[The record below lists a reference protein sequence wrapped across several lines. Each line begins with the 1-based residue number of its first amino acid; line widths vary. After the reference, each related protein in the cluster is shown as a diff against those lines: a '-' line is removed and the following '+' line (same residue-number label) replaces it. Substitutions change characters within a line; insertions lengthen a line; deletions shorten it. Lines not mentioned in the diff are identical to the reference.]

1 VVSEDASKGSRI
13 LIVDDEEVNV
23 ALLQRMLSRAG
34 YTRLTATT
42 DSRDVVRLVTETEP
56 DLILLDLMMPHV
68 DGYEILAALASR
80 QAEDYLPVM
89 VLTADVTPQAL
100 QRALSAGARDF
111 LTKPFDQTELL
122 LRVRNLLETRH
133 LYLGLQRQMQSLEQL
148 HEDAL
153 QSIVFRD
160 QTLSALSHDI
170 AQPLTALRLT
180 SDNLRTAIE
189 SAGADRSV
197 VNEDVDLV
205 IAATAQMTAM
215 ISELSDLARLQMG
228 RELVLQK
235 ASVNLKALVEQQA
248 SAVRKSAG
256 RRKVRVETPAQAL
269 VGTWDAMRLARV
281 VSNLLSNAVRF
292 TPASGEV
299 RISLQQ
305 TSRDNEPWAELIVT
319 DDGVGIPA
327 AELPHVFER
336 FYRASNVTGKI
347 AGTGLGLASARQIV
361 EQHGGSIEVTSELGA
376 GTTLTVRLPL

>member
-1 VVSEDASKGSRI
+1 MVSENAFKGSRI

-23 ALLQRMLSRAG
+23 VLLQRMLARAG
-34 YTRLTATT
+34 YTRLSTTT
-42 DSRDVVRLVTETEP
+42 DSRDVMRLVSENEP
-56 DLILLDLMMPHV
+56 DLILLDLMMPYV
-68 DGYEILAALASR
+68 DGYEILEALAEGRS
-80 QAEDYLPVM
+80 ADYLPVM
-89 VLTADVTPQAL
+89 VLTADITPQAL
-100 QRALSAGARDF
+100 QKALSAGARDF

-133 LYLGLQRQMQSLEQL
+133 LYLGLQGQMQSLEQL

-153 QSIVFRD
+153 QSIIFRD

-170 AQPLTALRLT
+170 GQPLTALRLT
-180 SDNLRTAIE
+180 SDNLRAAIK
-189 SAGADRSV
+189 SQGSDSRV

-205 IAATAQMTAM
+205 IAATAEMTAM

-235 ASVNLKALVEQQA
+235 SPTDLKLLIQQQA

-256 RRKVRVETPAQAL
+256 RRKVRVETPAEPV
-269 VGTWDAMRLARV
+269 VGTWDAMRLTRV

-299 RISLQQ
+299 KLSLVQAIREGQQ
-305 TSRDNEPWAELIVT
+305 WAVLTVADN
-319 DDGVGIPA
+319 GVGIPA
-327 AELPHVFER
+327 DELPHIFDR

-347 AGTGLGLASARQIV
+347 AGTGLGLASAKQIID
-361 EQHGGSIEVTSELGA
+361 QHGGSIEATSSVGA
-376 GTTLTVRLPL
+376 GTTLTVLLPL